1 MKARLVA
8 SIALAAVCVLLPGCG
23 SKEQD
28 TRERERMELEERS
41 RREAETAN
49 KAITDLN
56 RKRFGRK
63 PATTPAETPAGDQ
76 PKPEEKQ
83 PSAEPQKH

>member
-8 SIALAAVCVLLPGCG
+8 SLVLAAVCVLQPGCG
-23 SKEQD
+23 SKEQE
-28 TRERERMELEERS
+28 TRERERMELEEQS
-41 RREAETAN
+41 RREAEAAN
-49 KAITDLN
+49 KAISEMN

-63 PATTPAETPAGDQ
+63 PAEKPAEAPATEQ

-83 PSAEPQKH
+83 PAAEPQKH